1 METTKGNTHEGE
13 NQLEKQWKNISE
25 KSRKLQLYVFELE
38 KELALKDID
47 IDEKSNLILD
57 LIYDMEELKTTKD
70 NKIKELEAIIY
81 NQGDDSKRQL
91 LLQQKLETTN
101 KKKRHLTEQVEELK
115 QKISLKDYNY
125 QKLLLEENAKTEEL
139 IVQEEDKKYL
149 QYSILM
155 EKKFSRDL
163 DTYSLNMEEKIVW
176 LEKKFNKELNTKN
189 IYIDSLKERIAKLSI
204 DKSKQ
209 E

>member
-1 METTKGNTHEGE
+1 
-13 NQLEKQWKNISE
+13 
-25 KSRKLQLYVFELE
+25 
-38 KELALKDID
+38 
-47 IDEKSNLILD
+47 
-57 LIYDMEELKTTKD
+57 MEELKTTK
-70 NKIKELEAIIY
+70 NIKIKELEAIIY

-149 QYSILM
+149 TWSILM

-163 DTYSLNMEEKIVW
+163 DTYNLNMEEKIVW
-176 LEKKFNKELNTKN
+176 LEKKFNKELNNKN

>member
-1 METTKGNTHEGE
+1 
-13 NQLEKQWKNISE
+13 
-25 KSRKLQLYVFELE
+25 
-38 KELALKDID
+38 
-47 IDEKSNLILD
+47 
-57 LIYDMEELKTTKD
+57 MEELKTTK
-70 NKIKELEAIIY
+70 NIKIKELEAIIY

-149 QYSILM
+149 TWSILM

-163 DTYSLNMEEKIVW
+163 DTYNLNMEEKIVW
-176 LEKKFNKELNTKN
+176 LEKKFNKDLNTKN